1 MEISSRH
8 SSEAR
13 VHWHP
18 APSCPAQTRRLVHC
32 GNLHMRE
39 SERPHQHQG
48 AACLPPLFSRICSVQ
63 LPREWRCC
71 HSVSVSRGVAPCHE
85 SRDSPSHLINWSAAV
100 YTPLSHN
107 TSHCASL
114 PSARHTISFYL
125 GNSRKG
131 KTLPTTATAV
141 KLRGPIVK
149 LNIRWLWP
157 PGRARISLPQSP
169 RRRALIKNYF
179 TAVLPEVARVWPGRL
194 TGVNQVE
201 PLQHQHRTFLSQ
213 QPSVWIWSSL
223 WLVTG
228 VPMRCP
234 MSGDAVKA
242 PNDDPSQVS
251 GCQLP
256 CPSPYTCIVTTAP
269 PTACVVM

>member
-85 SRDSPSHLINWSAAV
+85 SHVTAHLI
-100 YTPLSHN
+100 
-107 TSHCASL
+107 SL
-114 PSARHTISFYL
+114 IGQQLCTVHTA
-125 GNSRKG
+125 GTQHV
-131 KTLPTTATAV
+131 TL
-141 KLRGPIVK
+141 
-149 LNIRWLWP
+149 
-157 PGRARISLPQSP
+157 
-169 RRRALIKNYF
+169 
-179 TAVLPEVARVWPGRL
+179 RL
-194 TGVNQVE
+194 TAISSPHNLILLGK
-201 PLQHQHRTFLSQ
+201 LQEGQNSPHHHRSE
-213 QPSVWIWSSL
+213 
-223 WLVTG
+223 
-228 VPMRCP
+228 
-234 MSGDAVKA
+234 A
-242 PNDDPSQVS
+242 PRSHR
-251 GCQLP
+251 
-256 CPSPYTCIVTTAP
+256 
-269 PTACVVM
+269 

>member
-85 SRDSPSHLINWSAAV
+85 SHVTAHLI
-100 YTPLSHN
+100 
-107 TSHCASL
+107 SL
-114 PSARHTISFYL
+114 IGQQLCTHRWHTTRHTAPHCHQLATQSHFTWETPGRAKL
-125 GNSRKG
+125 SPPL
-131 KTLPTTATAV
+131 TTAV

-179 TAVLPEVARVWPGRL
+179 TAVLPEVARL
-194 TGVNQVE
+194 
-201 PLQHQHRTFLSQ
+201 
-213 QPSVWIWSSL
+213 
-223 WLVTG
+223 
-228 VPMRCP
+228 
-234 MSGDAVKA
+234 
-242 PNDDPSQVS
+242 
-251 GCQLP
+251 
-256 CPSPYTCIVTTAP
+256 
-269 PTACVVM
+269 

>member
-1 MEISSRH
+1 MKISSRH

-100 YTPLSHN
+100 YTPLAHN
-107 TSHCASL
+107 TSHCSSPHNL
-114 PSARHTISFYL
+114 ILL
-125 GNSRKG
+125 GKLQEGQNSPHHHG
-131 KTLPTTATAV
+131 SEA
-141 KLRGPIVK
+141 
-149 LNIRWLWP
+149 
-157 PGRARISLPQSP
+157 P
-169 RRRALIKNYF
+169 RS
-179 TAVLPEVARVWPGRL
+179 
-194 TGVNQVE
+194 
-201 PLQHQHRTFLSQ
+201 HR
-213 QPSVWIWSSL
+213 
-223 WLVTG
+223 
-228 VPMRCP
+228 
-234 MSGDAVKA
+234 
-242 PNDDPSQVS
+242 
-251 GCQLP
+251 
-256 CPSPYTCIVTTAP
+256 
-269 PTACVVM
+269 